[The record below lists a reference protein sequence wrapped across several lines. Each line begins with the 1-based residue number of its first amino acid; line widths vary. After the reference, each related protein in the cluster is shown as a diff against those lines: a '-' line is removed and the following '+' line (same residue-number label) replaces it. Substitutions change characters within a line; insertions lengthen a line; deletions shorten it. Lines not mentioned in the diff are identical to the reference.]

1 MVLAD
6 EVAFV
11 AAEVILVAAEVTFA
25 AAEETVRAAVT
36 EVVAVLVA
44 VDLVVARGL
53 ALTRAFGL
61 LVTRRAAPLVR
72 VRVRAVFAEPRRT
85 GLRVVDCRGIDLPP

>member
-44 VDLVVARGL
+44 VDLVVAL
-53 ALTRAFGL
+53 ARALGL
-61 LVTRRAAPLVR
+61 LVTRRAVPLVR